1 MIVIEGRGLDMNKR
15 DWLEIT
21 RAFGLL
27 TLLGI
32 GIVANIAVGFWLGN
46 LLDSLFRTELVF
58 KISGII
64 VGVFSG
70 FYSDY
75 RLINDVL
82 GDNNEDR

>member
-1 MIVIEGRGLDMNKR
+1 MKNS
-15 DWLEIT
+15 DWQKIA

-32 GIVANIAVGFWLGN
+32 GIVANIAVGFWLG
-46 LLDSLFRTELVF
+46 SLVDKFFGTPLIF
-58 KISGII
+58 KIVGIVI
-64 VGVFSG
+64 GVLSG

-75 RLINDVL
+75 RLINDIL